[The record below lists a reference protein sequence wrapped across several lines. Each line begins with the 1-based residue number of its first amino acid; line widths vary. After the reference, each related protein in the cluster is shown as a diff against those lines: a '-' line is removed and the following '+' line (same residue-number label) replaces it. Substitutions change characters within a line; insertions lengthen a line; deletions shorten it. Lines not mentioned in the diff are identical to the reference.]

1 MGHYADMNIDTCET
15 ILQGIAENGGATVT
29 VDGLPVDMSGAYIVA
44 MGREYETVVHPDA
57 PDFVATVLD
66 FVNDS
71 HGRIAEL
78 VRAAMIIRAAGI
90 GDVYSPIH
98 LGAWVNPDDG
108 LVYLDLVQVH
118 TNRDAAIA
126 LGRARK
132 QHAIFDTTTGADI
145 PLHVT
150 LVKS

>member
-1 MGHYADMNIDTCET
+1 MGYYADMNIGTCDAL
-15 ILQGIAENGGATVT
+15 LQGIAENGGATVT
-29 VDGLPVDMSGAYIVA
+29 VDGMPVNMSGAYIVA
-44 MGREYETVVHPDA
+44 MGAQYETVIHPDA

-66 FVNDS
+66 FVNEA

-78 VRAAMIIRAAGI
+78 VRGAMIVRAAGH
-90 GDVYSPIH
+90 DVYSPIH
-98 LGAWVNPDDG
+98 LGAWVNPDTG
-108 LVYLDLVQVH
+108 LVHLDLVQVH
-118 TNRDAAIA
+118 TNRAAAIA

-132 QHAIFDTTTGADI
+132 QRAIFDTITGADI